1 MSKTETDSARSR
13 LALFIGFAVAIVVL
27 VAGGLVLRA
36 YGPGNMGNGFMAGG
50 GVALVAVAIAGVRVM
65 AGRGSTFERAYTQM
79 GDERDDLVLTRAL
92 AVVGITS
99 IPLVAAG
106 LVVVAIGLD
115 PIITIGV
122 LFAVLLAVAALSFVV
137 INRRM

>member
-1 MSKTETDSARSR
+1 MSKKSEATGQKVG
-13 LALFIGFAVAIVVL
+13 LAIGLMVGVVVL
-27 VAGGLVLRA
+27 VAGGLLLRT

-50 GVALVAVAIAGVRVM
+50 AVALVAVAIAGIRVM

-92 AVVGITS
+92 AVVGISS

-106 LVVVAIGLD
+106 LVTIAIGVD
-115 PIITIGV
+115 PIATTGV
-122 LFAVLLAVAALSFVV
+122 VFVVLLAVGTISFVV
-137 INRRM
+137 TNRRM